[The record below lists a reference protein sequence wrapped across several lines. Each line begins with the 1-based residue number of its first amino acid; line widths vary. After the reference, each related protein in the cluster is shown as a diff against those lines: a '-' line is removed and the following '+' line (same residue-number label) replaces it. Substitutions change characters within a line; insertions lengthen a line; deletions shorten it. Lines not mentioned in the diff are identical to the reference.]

1 MQLIRIETF
10 HINRQVALLTSLS
23 RRFCMQITTQVI
35 IIYSQTALADFFSS
49 TSCCCST
56 LPLVFNHFQFPAISF
71 LLSLST
77 LNLILI
83 ILAITKITILSH
95 LADCFHIICMIT
107 CNFHRKLITCGLQDH
122 KLTRQISCHNSA
134 LKAFCN
140 LSLET
145 IHFLLILL

>member
-1 MQLIRIETF
+1 
-10 HINRQVALLTSLS
+10 
-23 RRFCMQITTQVI
+23 MQITTQVSI
-35 IIYSQTALADFFSS
+35 INSPTASVDFSSS
-49 TSCCCST
+49 TSCCCSS

-83 ILAITKITILSH
+83 ISAITKITILSH

-107 CNFHRKLITCGLQDH
+107 CNFHRNLITCGLQDH
-122 KLTRQISCHNSA
+122 KLTRQISCRYSA

-140 LSLET
+140 LSLRQFT
-145 IHFLLILL
+145 FFWFCKTFFLIPLFDALNALHANRFAIS